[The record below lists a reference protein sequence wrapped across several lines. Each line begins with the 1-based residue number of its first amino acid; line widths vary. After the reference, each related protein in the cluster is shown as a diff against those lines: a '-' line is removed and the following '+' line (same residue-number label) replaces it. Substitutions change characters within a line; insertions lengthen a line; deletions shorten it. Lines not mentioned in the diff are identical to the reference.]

1 MVIFVKKHLSD
12 KGPIHWR
19 LLKKR
24 HHSRDVRDIGGAP
37 PRLHQQDRVSR
48 RSQPAGS

>member
-1 MVIFVKKHLSD
+1 MMISFYLSD

-24 HHSRDVRDIGGAP
+24 HHSRDVRDIGGAAP
-37 PRLHQQDRVSR
+37 PLYQQDRVPSC
-48 RSQPAGS
+48 SQPARS